1 MLSDHVQLRGTN
13 RHVDLR
19 RGAGSRFELAML
31 SKRKLLTVT
40 RSGDVLI
47 LKRNARELEQSMLN
61 IEESVEG

>member
-1 MLSDHVQLRGTN
+1 M
-13 RHVDLR
+13 R